1 MPRKFIWLGYETWQ
15 VQKSF
20 FFFGSY
26 VRELRN
32 NHDDV
37 KYIMDQALLPP
48 GASGGPKHMHLVRP
62 ISSEW
67 PERRNRK
74 APTP

>member
-1 MPRKFIWLGYETWQ
+1 
-15 VQKSF
+15 VQKTLLF
-20 FFFGSY
+20 FFYFGLY

-32 NHDDV
+32 NHDDA
-37 KYIMDQALLPP
+37 KYIMDQALDPP
-48 GASGGPKHMHLVRP
+48 GASGAPKHMHLVTP